1 MYLQKTCLNSK
12 IHFSDETK
20 KILSFLG
27 IEIKPQNEKV
37 QLRDVTI
44 AVDQVPGEILCF
56 DASKAK
62 HLFTEEAWREV
73 ENIGQTNKFQLILL
87 GLTLL
92 ANPVTVGCGN
102 VS

>member
-1 MYLQKTCLNSK
+1 MQMYLQKTCLNSK

-56 DASKAK
+56 DASKANIYLLRRLGEK
-62 HLFTEEAWREV
+62 WR
-73 ENIGQTNKFQLILL
+73 T
-87 GLTLL
+87 
-92 ANPVTVGCGN
+92 
-102 VS
+102 